1 MSTHISDIQFVPIP
15 VAGGAA
21 GDLTAT
27 GVVLA
32 TDILRYVLNLTDSV
46 DLTSEFTITADDTI
60 NNTGGT
66 ATTGD
71 LLLIFVERRDARGY
85 TGSERL
91 PSAE

>member
-1 MSTHISDIQFVPIP
+1 MTQHFGDLNFIPIA
-15 VAGGAA
+15 VAGGVA

-32 TDILRYVLNLTDSV
+32 TDILRYVLNLTDSS
-46 DLTSEFTITADDTI
+46 DITAEFTITADDTI
-60 NNTGGT
+60 NNTGGGTT
-66 ATTGD
+66 ATD

-91 PSAE
+91 PSSE

>member
-1 MSTHISDIQFVPIP
+1 MTQHFGDLNFIPIP
-15 VAGGAA
+15 VAGGVA

-32 TDILRYVLNLTDSV
+32 TDILRYVLNLTDST
-46 DLTSEFTITADDTI
+46 DITAEFSITADDTI
-60 NNTGGT
+60 NNTGGNTT
-66 ATTGD
+66 ATD

-91 PSAE
+91 PSS